1 MRKNTLGYNMKI
13 VILDAQTITK
23 GDVSLKPLEK
33 FGEVITY
40 NLTKYE
46 EIPQRIKDAD
56 AVICNK
62 TILDSTSLKGAEK
75 LKYIGLFATGYNN
88 IDVEYCSDNDI
99 TVCNAGSYSTNAVAQ
114 HTFALILEH
123 YSNVGKY
130 NEFCHNGGWQ
140 TAETF
145 SPFVFPLNEV
155 ANKTIGIVGFGA
167 IGEAVAR
174 IALSFNMKVLA
185 YNRSQKH
192 FEGVEFVSLDTLL
205 ENSDIVT
212 VHCPLNKDSNEMF
225 NKETFSK
232 MKKGALFINTARGG
246 VMNESDLINELE
258 SEHLGGAAV
267 DVLSVEP
274 MSKCSKLPNTKNL
287 IITPHIAWAPIE
299 TRERLIDI
307 VCENIECFINGK
319 PKNVVN

>member
-1 MRKNTLGYNMKI
+1 MKI
-13 VILDAQTITK
+13 VVLDAQTITN
-23 GDVSLKPLEK
+23 GDISLEPLSH

-46 EIPQRIKDAD
+46 EIPERIKDAD

-62 TILDSTSLKGAEK
+62 TLLNSESLKGANN

-88 IDVEYCSDNDI
+88 IDIDYCSKNGI

-155 ANKTIGIVGFGA
+155 ADKTIGIVGFGA
-167 IGEAVAR
+167 IGQAVAK
-174 IALSFNMKVLA
+174 IALAFNMKVLA
-185 YNRSQKH
+185 YNRSKKV
-192 FEGVEFVSLDTLL
+192 FDDVEFVDLDTLL
-205 ENSDIVT
+205 KNSDIVT
-212 VHCPLNKDSNEMF
+212 VHCPLNADSNEMF
-225 NKETFSK
+225 NKDTFIK
-232 MKKGALFINTARGG
+232 MKKGAFFVNTARGG
-246 VMNESDLINELE
+246 VMNENDLIDALNSQYL
-258 SEHLGGAAV
+258 SGAAV

-274 MSKCSKLPNTKNL
+274 MSKDCKLPHTKNL
-287 IITPHIAWAPIE
+287 LISPHIAWAPIE
-299 TRERLIDI
+299 TRERLINI
-307 VCENIECFINGK
+307 VCDNIDCFLKGN
-319 PKNVVN
+319 PKNVVNK

>member
-1 MRKNTLGYNMKI
+1 MKI

-23 GDVSLKPLEK
+23 GDISLDSLKG
-33 FGEVITY
+33 FGEVVTY
-40 NLTKYE
+40 NLTKFE
-46 EIPQRIKDAD
+46 EIPERIKDAD

-62 TILDSTSLKGAEK
+62 TLLNEESLKEAKK

-88 IDVEYCSDNDI
+88 IDIDYCKDHDI

-123 YSNVGKY
+123 YSSVGKY

-155 ANKTIGIVGFGA
+155 ADKTIGIVGFGA
-167 IGEAVAR
+167 IGQAVAK
-174 IALSFNMKVLA
+174 IALAFNMKVLA
-185 YNRSQKH
+185 YNRSPKSFQD
-192 FEGVEFVSLDTLL
+192 VEFTGLDTLL

-212 VHCPLNKDSNEMF
+212 VHCPLNNESNEMF
-225 NKETFSK
+225 NRETFSK
-232 MKKGALFINTARGG
+232 MKKGAFFVNTARGG
-246 VMNESDLINELE
+246 VMNESDLINALN
-258 SEHLGGAAV
+258 SGHLGGAGI
-267 DVLSVEP
+267 DVLSIEP
-274 MSKCSKLPNTKNL
+274 MSKDSKLPKTEKL

-307 VCENIECFINGK
+307 VYDNIDSFIKGN
-319 PKNVVN
+319 PKNVVSK